1 MELGFMCSDIYIE
14 YVYNST
20 IFSVISFHILTIK
33 TREIV
38 SFEFKMRD
46 LNFPLHFWDM
56 PCQPGK

>member
-1 MELGFMCSDIYIE
+1 MDLGFMCSE

-20 IFSVISFHILTIK
+20 IFSIISFHIFTIK

-46 LNFPLHFWDM
+46 LNFSLHFWDM
-56 PCQPGK
+56 PYQPGK